1 MEHDYGLNW
10 INQDD
15 LYEITKHVFESVISK
30 KKEKKTNPP
39 DPFTLTSQ
47 ALIVGSTLENVLHFE
62 IERKINK
69 TLSNNVGLWHQ
80 HVLSLAPGWTDLG
93 SSGGGIDLEMMSGF
107 TDPRFGKPLVA
118 EVKNR
123 FNTIKASDEKTVWDT
138 LDLAAKTHRA
148 IAYIFQIVPKTPER
162 YDRPWNV
169 SGRPEKENIRC
180 CDGATAYDMV
190 FQRNNALHDLYEVF
204 PLILDDVLDSGAEI
218 DEDIAERIYSE
229 SIPE

>member
-69 TLSNNVGLWHQ
+69 TL
-80 HVLSLAPGWTDLG
+80 
-93 SSGGGIDLEMMSGF
+93 
-107 TDPRFGKPLVA
+107 
-118 EVKNR
+118 
-123 FNTIKASDEKTVWDT
+123 FNM
-138 LDLAAKTHRA
+138 
-148 IAYIFQIVPKTPER
+148 
-162 YDRPWNV
+162 
-169 SGRPEKENIRC
+169 C
-180 CDGATAYDMV
+180 
-190 FQRNNALHDLYEVF
+190 
-204 PLILDDVLDSGAEI
+204 
-218 DEDIAERIYSE
+218 
-229 SIPE
+229 